1 MMKVIDK
8 QFTKEILLS
17 TAFVLVAL
25 VALFAFFDLIN
36 QMEDVG
42 TEYTLG
48 TAFFFFLLTLPS
60 RIYEVMPLA
69 VLLAAVYTMARWA
82 AKSEFTVLRVAG
94 MSPVRLARALLL
106 PGVLLVVLTYG
117 FGEVVAPW
125 AARYTIEVK
134 SGDKND
140 TVSARGYVSGVWVR
154 DLAQNHEGK
163 PVDRYINVKNLS
175 ASNMSETGAWRMFEF
190 NREGKLLR
198 MIHAD
203 SASFHPGKGWQL
215 HKAVTVTY
223 PAFDPKDTKPI
234 EAKIIT
240 SAPEELYLE
249 TTVGPEILG
258 VMTTKPENMSMRD
271 LDRYLAHIT
280 KTNQQAEHYQIAF
293 WSKATY
299 PLAIIV
305 MLALSMPF
313 AYLNARSGGV
323 AVKIFL
329 GVMIGIAF
337 YALNNLFSYLG
348 IVNTWSPIAVSIT
361 PSAVMLLL
369 AALALCYVE
378 RR

>member
-1 MMKVIDK
+1 MKVITR
-8 QFTKEILLS
+8 QFTKEILLATS
-17 TAFVLVAL
+17 FVLMAL
-25 VALFAFFDLIN
+25 VALFAFFELIN
-36 QMEDVG
+36 QLEDVG
-42 TEYTLG
+42 KDYTIG
-48 TAFFFFLLTLPS
+48 TAFLLTALTLPA

-69 VLLAAVYTMARWA
+69 VLLAAVYIMSRWA
-82 AKSEFTVLRVAG
+82 ANSEFTVLRVAG
-94 MSPVRLARALLL
+94 MSPLRLARALLL
-106 PGVLLVVLTYG
+106 PGVLLVALTYG
-117 FGEVVAPW
+117 FGEVVSPW
-125 AARYTIEVK
+125 AARYAVEVK

-154 DLAQNHEGK
+154 DLAQNEKGE

-175 ASNMSETGAWRMFEF
+175 ASNMSQTGAWRMFEF
-190 NREGKLLR
+190 TREGKLLR

-203 SASFHPGKGWQL
+203 SATFEPGRGWHL
-215 HKAVTVTY
+215 HNAVTVTY
-223 PAFDPKDTKPI
+223 PAFDSKDTKPLA
-234 EAKIIT
+234 AKITT
-240 SAPEELYLE
+240 SAPSESFLE
-249 TTVGPEILG
+249 STIGPEILG

-271 LDRYLAHIT
+271 LNKYLAHIT
-280 KTNQQAEHYQIAF
+280 KTNQQPEHYQIAF

-313 AYLNARSGGV
+313 AYMNARSGGV

-361 PSAVMLLL
+361 PSAAMLAL
-369 AALALCYVE
+369 AALALAIVE

>member
-1 MMKVIDK
+1 MKVIDK
-8 QFTKEILLS
+8 QFAKEILLS
-17 TAFVLVAL
+17 TGFVLIAL

-36 QMEDVG
+36 QMDDVG
-42 TEYTLG
+42 TEYTIG
-48 TAFFFFLLTLPS
+48 TAFLLTSLTLPS

-69 VLLAAVYTMARWA
+69 VLLAAVYTMSRWA
-82 AKSEFTVLRVAG
+82 STSEFTVLRVAG
-94 MSPVRLARALLL
+94 MSPLRLARALLL
-106 PGVLLVVLTYG
+106 PGVLLVALTYG
-117 FGEVVAPW
+117 FGEVVSPW
-125 AARYTIEVK
+125 AARYAVEVK

-154 DLAQNHEGK
+154 DLAQNDKGE

-175 ASNMSETGAWRMFEF
+175 ASNMSQTGAWRMFEF
-190 NREGKLLR
+190 TREGTLLR

-203 SASFHPGKGWQL
+203 SATFEPGRGWHL
-215 HKAVTVTY
+215 HNAVTVTY
-223 PAFDPKDTKPI
+223 PAFDSKDTKPLA
-234 EAKIIT
+234 AKITT
-240 SAPEELYLE
+240 SAPSESFLE
-249 TTVGPEILG
+249 STIGPEILG

-271 LDRYLAHIT
+271 LNKYLAHIT
-280 KTNQQAEHYQIAF
+280 KTNQQPEHYQIAF

-313 AYLNARSGGV
+313 AYMNARSGGV

-361 PSAVMLLL
+361 PSAAMLAL
-369 AALALCYVE
+369 AALALAIVE

>member
-8 QFTKEILLS
+8 QFMKEILLS
-17 TAFVLVAL
+17 TGFVLMAL

-36 QMEDVG
+36 QMDDVG
-42 TEYTLG
+42 TEYTIG
-48 TAFFFFLLTLPS
+48 TAFLLTSLTLPS

-69 VLLAAVYTMARWA
+69 ALLAAVYTMSRWA
-82 AKSEFTVLRVAG
+82 STSEFTVLRVAG
-94 MSPVRLARALLL
+94 MSPMRLARALLV
-106 PGVLLVVLTYG
+106 PGVLLVALTYG

-134 SGDKND
+134 SGDRND

-154 DLAQNHEGK
+154 DLTQNEQGET
-163 PVDRYINVKNLS
+163 VDRYINVKNLS

-190 NREGKLLR
+190 TRDGKLLR
-198 MIHAD
+198 MIHAA
-203 SASFHPGKGWQL
+203 SASFEPGRGWHL
-215 HKAVTVTY
+215 HDAVTVTY
-223 PAFDPKDTKPI
+223 PAFDPKDTRPL
-234 EAKIIT
+234 EQKIVSSPPTESFLT
-240 SAPEELYLE
+240 S
-249 TTVGPEILG
+249 TVGPEILG

-271 LDRYLAHIT
+271 LGKYLEHIT
-280 KTNQQAEHYQIAF
+280 KTNQQAEHYEIAF

-313 AYLNARSGGV
+313 AYMNARSGGV

-361 PSAVMLLL
+361 PSAAMLVL
-369 AALALCYVE
+369 AALALAVVE